1 MSALG
6 KTFVGLTG
14 FLLLLGGYIYIFQD
28 MMQREREYGY
38 KAYKI
43 LISKLTAR
51 CSRPFVQIGD
61 RCYFFSSNKAVGNK
75 IYGNGF
81 YERFHFPALLRQLQG
96 ELQESGIQRPSH
108 SK

>member
-6 KTFVGLTG
+6 KSLVGLTG

-28 MMQREREYGY
+28 MMQREHEFGY

-43 LISKLTAR
+43 LISKLAAR
-51 CSRPFVQIGD
+51 CTRPFVQIGG

-75 IYGNGF
+75 IFGNGF
-81 YERFHFPALLRQLQG
+81 HELFHFPALL
-96 ELQESGIQRPSH
+96 
-108 SK
+108 